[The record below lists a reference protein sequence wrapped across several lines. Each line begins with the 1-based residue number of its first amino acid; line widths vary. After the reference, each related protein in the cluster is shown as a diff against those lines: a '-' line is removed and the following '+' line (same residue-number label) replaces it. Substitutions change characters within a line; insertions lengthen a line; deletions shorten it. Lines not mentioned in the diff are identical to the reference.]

1 MVYEC
6 GDDYAFVAR
15 IQNDTAW
22 VFLPGKTVPLLQVT
36 SDSGRQYERDAAR
49 IWIEGAQARLETGEG
64 VVRECVNN
72 RRRAIWEHAKLNG
85 ADFRAVGNE
94 PGWHMEIHHDSIVL
108 VADYGSA
115 TYKFATPQPLEDRAL
130 HHTTY
135 ETTNDSHSLRVIL
148 EGGGCSDTMSG
159 EEFEVAVTVDL
170 DGRMLRGCGRA
181 LH

>member
-1 MVYEC
+1 MVLRVED
-6 GDDYAFVAR
+6 GAAE
-15 IQNDTAW
+15 
-22 VFLPGKTVPLLQVT
+22 LEL
-36 SDSGRQYERDAAR
+36 SESG
-49 IWIEGAQARLETGEG
+49 
-64 VVRECVNN
+64 VKVCVNN

-94 PGWHMEIHHDSIVL
+94 PGWHMEIHHDGIVL

-115 TYKFATPQPLEDRAL
+115 TYRFATPEPIEDRAL

-135 ETTNDSHSLRVIL
+135 ETANDSHSLRVLL

-159 EEFEVAVTVDL
+159 EEFEVAVTVTL
-170 DGRMLRGCGRA
+170 DEKTYRGCGRA